1 MSRQSNNP
9 NSTPRS
15 TSLRQLLAL
24 PTYLKTAFQ
33 NRFFNRHLGNHAV
46 ETYYALAEAC
56 IIGIVSALAA
66 LLLKQGIGAL
76 GRFRLYSVNHW
87 GVWILPVFGFIF
99 CWSAGWLVE
108 YLSPAAKGSGIPQVK
123 AALAKFPVPLS
134 LRVALVKMLGTTL
147 ILGAGLTLGRRGPTV
162 HIGAALAAGLS
173 DWVPTSPQH
182 RRQMIAAGAAAGLAA
197 GFNTPIAGVLFVV
210 EELSRDMSGLTL
222 ETAILASFT
231 GSVVSRLLGSAD
243 LNFTST
249 LLTPVMAD
257 EFTAVDIPFYFLLG
271 ALAGGLGVLFNQGIL
286 TSLALNR
293 RWKWSMAWRM
303 GVVGLVSGLII
314 AFAPPVFRNNA
325 GLRDFLITEEV
336 GMQQT
341 SLVFLAHFSLTLL
354 VYGTGAP
361 GGVFAPAL
369 VLGLALGYWVG
380 GIKALLIGAAST
392 TPYALVGMGAFFTAV
407 ARVPVTAIVI
417 VFELTGNFSL
427 VLPLMIGS
435 VMAYGVA
442 ETLKTGS
449 LYQHLLEASG
459 IPLRDE
465 DNSYDFLSNLRAGDV
480 MQRQVETLEAHVTV
494 EDTFQFFSGSVHH
507 GFPVVDD
514 GKLVGLV
521 TEAHLAELGRKSWQ
535 LPLQEVMTM
544 RPVTVQPYAPLS
556 DVLYLMDRYQIS
568 HLPVTEGRR
577 LVGIITRSDLIHATA
592 DRLSARQLPR
602 EKQPEPSYVV
612 YQHRAPATGS
622 GRLLVPLANP
632 ETVAALL
639 KIAVAIARERRLEI
653 ECLHIVTVPRHLSPA
668 QVDADLQE
676 SFQLFDQASAIAQA
690 WDVPLHVQIRIAHD
704 TALAVLETINERH
717 INLLLMG
724 WKGSTST
731 PGRIF
736 GDVVDTLIHQAGC
749 DVLLVKLGNPPHAY
763 PLPSA
768 TPSTW
773 VIPMAGGPN
782 VKRALQLLPALSLLA
797 NSPHMMLC
805 QVYSPDE
812 KAFDLT
818 ALEDAATRLKSK
830 LATEVTALPV
840 RSQSVSEA
848 VLRLAEE
855 ENSDLVIMGASRESL
870 LKQALNG
877 NIPEAIASGL
887 QCTVILVRSALE

>member
-1 MSRQSNNP
+1 
-9 NSTPRS
+9 
-15 TSLRQLLAL
+15 
-24 PTYLKTAFQ
+24 
-33 NRFFNRHLGNHAV
+33 
-46 ETYYALAEAC
+46 
-56 IIGIVSALAA
+56 
-66 LLLKQGIGAL
+66 
-76 GRFRLYSVNHW
+76 
-87 GVWILPVFGFIF
+87 
-99 CWSAGWLVE
+99 
-108 YLSPAAKGSGIPQVK
+108 
-123 AALAKFPVPLS
+123 
-134 LRVALVKMLGTTL
+134 
-147 ILGAGLTLGRRGPTV
+147 
-162 HIGAALAAGLS
+162 
-173 DWVPTSPQH
+173 
-182 RRQMIAAGAAAGLAA
+182 
-197 GFNTPIAGVLFVV
+197 
-210 EELSRDMSGLTL
+210 
-222 ETAILASFT
+222 
-231 GSVVSRLLGSAD
+231 
-243 LNFTST
+243 
-249 LLTPVMAD
+249 
-257 EFTAVDIPFYFLLG
+257 AVDIPFYFLLG
-271 ALAGGLGVLFNQGIL
+271 ILAGGLGVLFNQGVL
-286 TSLALNR
+286 SSLALNR

-303 GVVGLVSGLII
+303 GMVGLVSGLMI
-314 AFAPPVFRNNA
+314 AFAPPIFRNNA

-336 GMQQT
+336 GIQQT

-380 GIKALLIGAAST
+380 GIKTLLIGAAST

-435 VMAYGVA
+435 VTAYGVA

-480 MQRQVETLEAHVTV
+480 MQRQVETLEAGMTV
-494 EDTFQFFSGSVHH
+494 EETFQFFSGSLHH
-507 GFPVVDD
+507 GFPVVDE
-514 GKLVGLV
+514 GQLVGLV
-521 TEAHLAELGRKSWQ
+521 TETHLAELGRASND

-544 RPVTVQPYAPLS
+544 RPVTVQPYSPLS

-602 EKQPEPSYVV
+602 EQQPEPSYVV
-612 YQHRAPATGS
+612 YQHRAPATGN

-632 ETVAALL
+632 ETVKALL
-639 KIAVAIARERRLEI
+639 QMAAAIAQERRLEI
-653 ECLHIVTVPRHLSPA
+653 ECLHIVTVPQHLSPA
-668 QVDADLQE
+668 QADADLQE
-676 SFQLFDQASAIAQA
+676 SLQLFEEARAIARA
-690 WDVPLHVQIRIAHD
+690 WEIPLHVQIRIAHD
-704 TALAVLETINERH
+704 AALAVLETINERH

-736 GDVVDTLIHQAGC
+736 GDVVDRLIHEASC
-749 DVLLVKLGNPPHAY
+749 DVMLVKLGTPPHAY

-768 TPSTW
+768 MSPTW
-773 VIPMAGGPN
+773 IIPMAGGPN
-782 VKRALQLLPALSLLA
+782 VKLALRLLPALNLLA
-797 NSPHMMLC
+797 NSPEMMLC
-805 QVYSPDE
+805 QVYPPE
-812 KAFDLT
+812 QETFDIT
-818 ALEDAATRLKSK
+818 PLEEAANRLKTTLSK
-830 LATEVTALPV
+830 EVTAIPI
-840 RSQSVSEA
+840 RSHSVSEA

-855 ENSDLVIMGASRESL
+855 ENSELVMIGASRESL

-887 QCTVILVRSALE
+887 QCTVILVRSALIVDS